1 VSHTQVLFHQLPHIV
16 ASNLPP
22 LDHSVDWWHQ
32 LPQNIVIG
40 LEQGSLYAL
49 VALGYTLVYGVL
61 QLINFAHSE
70 VFMSGAFG
78 SYLVINRIVGNRHL
92 TGAEVPL
99 TVLAG
104 ILSGAIV
111 GATVAWLLEKVAYK
125 TLRRNGAPKLAFLIS
140 AIGASLFLSNLAGK
154 LFTRVQNN
162 AFPTYFNVN
171 HHVFSIG
178 SAKVSLIV
186 LIIIATA
193 VVMMVFLDRLVNKT
207 KLGMG
212 IRAVAEDAPT
222 AALMGIDIDKTISRT
237 FVVGGALAG
246 VAGFLFGTA
255 FGVGN
260 IMGFTPGVK
269 AFAAAVLGGIGNIRG
284 AMLGGL
290 ILGQAE
296 VLISALPFVGAQW
309 NDVVAF
315 VVLILIL
322 LVRPTGILGERLG
335 RAA

>member
-1 VSHTQVLFHQLPHIV
+1 VSHSENWIQ
-16 ASNLPP
+16 
-22 LDHSVDWWHQ
+22 Q

-40 LEQGSLYAL
+40 LEQGSMYSL

-70 VFMSGAFG
+70 VFMAGGFG
-78 SYLVINRIVGNRHL
+78 SYLVVDGIVGKGRHL
-92 TGAEVPL
+92 TGIMVPL
-99 TVLAG
+99 TVLIG
-104 ILSGAIV
+104 LLSGAAV
-111 GATVAWLLEKVAYK
+111 GAAIAWLLEKVAYK
-125 TLRRNGAPKLAFLIS
+125 TLRRSGAPKLAFLIS

-154 LFTRVQNN
+154 LFNRLPNN

-171 HHVFSIG
+171 HQVLKIG
-178 SAKVSLIV
+178 SAKISLIV
-186 LIIIATA
+186 VIIVVSA

-207 KLGMG
+207 KLGRG

-237 FVVGGALAG
+237 FVIGGALAG
-246 VAGFLFGTA
+246 AAGFMFGTA

-260 IMGFTPGVK
+260 LMGFTPGVK

-284 AMLGGL
+284 AMIGGL
-290 ILGQAE
+290 LLGQAE
-296 VLISALPFVGAQW
+296 VLIAALPFVGAEW
-309 NDVVAF
+309 NDVISF
-315 VVLILIL
+315 VVLVLIL
-322 LVRPTGILGERLG
+322 MFRPTGILGERLG

>member
-1 VSHTQVLFHQLPHIV
+1 V
-16 ASNLPP
+16 AQSQ
-22 LDHSVDWWHQ
+22 DWLHQ
-32 LPQNIVIG
+32 LPQNLVIG
-40 LEQGSLYAL
+40 LEQGSIYSL

-70 VFMSGAFG
+70 VFMAGGFG
-78 SYLVINRIVGNRHL
+78 SYLIVDAIVGNRHL
-92 TGAEVPL
+92 SGAAVPL

-104 ILSGAIV
+104 FISGAIS
-111 GATVAWLLEKVAYK
+111 GAAVAWLLEKVAYR

-154 LFTRVQNN
+154 LFNRLRNN

-171 HHVFSIG
+171 HQVLKIG
-178 SAKVSLIV
+178 SAKINLLV
-186 LIIIATA
+186 LIIVVTA
-193 VVMMVFLDRLVNKT
+193 IVMMVFLDRLVNKT
-207 KLGMG
+207 KLGRG

-237 FVVGGALAG
+237 FVIGGALAG
-246 VAGFLFGTA
+246 VAGFMFGTA
-255 FGVGN
+255 IGVSN
-260 IMGFTPGVK
+260 LMGFTPGVK

-284 AMLGGL
+284 AMIGGL

-296 VLISALPFVGAQW
+296 VLISALSFVGPQW
-309 NDVVAF
+309 NDVVSF
-315 VVLILIL
+315 IVLVLIL

>member
-1 VSHTQVLFHQLPHIV
+1 MS
-16 ASNLPP
+16 ASQ
-22 LDHSVDWWHQ
+22 SYWEQ
-32 LPQNIVIG
+32 LPQQIVIG
-40 LEQGSLYAL
+40 LEQGSVYSL

-70 VFMSGAFG
+70 VFMAGGFG
-78 SYLVINRIVGNRHL
+78 SYLVVDQIVGTKDHL
-92 TGAEVPL
+92 SGMMIPF

-104 ILSGAIV
+104 MAAGAV
-111 GATVAWLLEKVAYK
+111 CGASIAWLLEKVAYK
-125 TLRRNGAPKLAFLIS
+125 PLRRNGAPKLAFLIS

-154 LFTRVQNN
+154 LFNRLPTNS
-162 AFPTYFNVN
+162 FPDYFNTN
-171 HHVFSIG
+171 RTILHIG
-178 SAKVSLIV
+178 SAKVNLLE
-186 LIIIATA
+186 LIIIVTA
-193 VVMMVFLDRLVNKT
+193 LVMMVFLDRLVSRT
-207 KLGMG
+207 KLGRG

-237 FVVGGALAG
+237 FVIGGALAG

-260 IMGFTPGVK
+260 LMGFTPGVK

-284 AMLGGL
+284 AMIGGL
-290 ILGQAE
+290 ILGEAE
-296 VLISALPFVGAQW
+296 VLISAISFVGAQW
-309 NDVVAF
+309 NDVVSF
-315 VVLILIL
+315 VVLVLIL